1 MNDIFDWT
9 RQVRNWVSARVRKT
23 GGAIE
28 ELRSPTDDYQ
38 MWRDQL
44 RGRVA
49 GGIKRLVKN
58 PKSVRD
64 KVLVICLSQDAVYEQ
79 ARQQGLDSYLRTYIE
94 LSLRYQ
100 FSDVILQPGRA
111 ETHDVAVAV
120 GPEVDMAVRPAAPA
134 RTGARAP
141 AEPERIYYP
150 AVVSIHKGNGS
161 LYQDK
166 VRLVPKAGQRY
177 NIGAGKDVV
186 IDGSIVRE
194 NQIAIRIESE
204 DEKFKDFNKYV
215 SRAHAHIVFKA
226 GQGWKLY
233 AEERGIPEN
242 GKTTEL
248 SRDSRSHGLTHTGVG
263 YRLRDGDCIV
273 LNQHVILSFK
283 EDKRTDTCI
292 TV

>member
-9 RQVRNWVSARVRKT
+9 RQVRDWVSARVRKT
-23 GGAIE
+23 GRVVE

-38 MWRDQL
+38 MWRDQV

-49 GGIKRLVKN
+49 RGIKRLVRN
-58 PKSVRD
+58 PKSARD
-64 KVLVICLSQDAVYEQ
+64 KVLVICLGQDAVYEH
-79 ARQQGLDSYLRTYIE
+79 ARQQGLDSHLRTYIE
-94 LSLRYQ
+94 LSLGYQ

-120 GPEVDMAVRPAAPA
+120 GPGVDMAVRSAAPVQ
-134 RTGARAP
+134 TGVRAP

-150 AVVSIHKGNGS
+150 AVVSVYKGHGS

-166 VRLVPKAGQRY
+166 VHLVPKAGQRY
-177 NIGAGKDVV
+177 NIGAGEYEV
-186 IDGSIVRE
+186 IEGSIVRE
-194 NQIAIRIESE
+194 NQIAVRTEPE
-204 DEKFKDFNKYV
+204 DEKFEHFNKYV

-263 YRLRDGDCIV
+263 YRLRDGDKIV

-283 EDKRTDTCI
+283 EDKKSNTCI
-292 TV
+292 TD